1 MRRSF
6 WPKGALALLAAA
18 LLVTLTF
25 SEAAAR
31 AGRGGSLGS
40 RGSRTFSAPKTYTAP
55 ARPTQPA
62 PLMTP
67 SRPATPTPAPG
78 TMARPVTPTPAP
90 AAAAG
95 GSSFWRSF
103 GGGLLGGLVGGLLFR
118 SLFGGPPAHGATQAP
133 SSGWGIG
140 LLDILLLGGI
150 GLLIFY
156 YLKRRR
162 QEAAPVG
169 PAFQGTA
176 AEPAFQPGLT
186 QPPYYEL
193 PHGDHDLEKGVNYI
207 RQLDPSFNEADIR
220 DKVMDTFF
228 QIQAA
233 WANRDLTP
241 VRDRLTDEMFR
252 LLQEDAERLKAE
264 GRINRLENIA
274 VRSVDL
280 TEAWQENG
288 QDYITVRIYANML
301 DYMVDD
307 KTGEVVEGSKTEPV
321 KFEEYWTFTRP
332 VGPNSWKLSAITQP
346 A

>member
-6 WPKGALALLAAA
+6 WPQGALALLTAM
-18 LLVTLTF
+18 LLLTITF

-31 AGRGGSLGS
+31 AGRGGSMGS
-40 RGSRTFSAPKTYTAP
+40 RGSRTYSAPKTYTAP
-55 ARPTQPA
+55 ARPAQPS
-62 PLMTP
+62 PSVTP
-67 SRPATPTPAPG
+67 TRPTTPTPGPTG
-78 TMARPVTPTPAP
+78 MAQPTPPLGAT
-90 AAAAG
+90 G

-133 SSGWGIG
+133 SGGWGIG

-150 GLLIFY
+150 GLLVFY
-156 YLKRRR
+156 YIKRRR
-162 QEAAPVG
+162 EEAMAMA

-176 AEPAFQPGLT
+176 AEPIPQPGIT

-193 PHGDHDLEKGVNYI
+193 PQGEQDLERGVSYI
-207 RQLDPSFNEADIR
+207 RQLDPSFNEAAIR
-220 DKVMDTFF
+220 EKALDTFF

-241 VRDRLTDEMFR
+241 VRDRLTDEMYR

-288 QDYITVRIYANML
+288 QDYITVRILANML

-307 KTGEVVEGSKTEPV
+307 RTGEVLEGSKTEPV

-332 VGPNSWKLSAITQP
+332 VGPNAWKLSAITQP

>member
-6 WPKGALALLAAA
+6 WPQGALALLTAT
-18 LLVTLTF
+18 LLLTFTF

-31 AGRGGSLGS
+31 AGRGGSVGS
-40 RGSRTFSAPKTYTAP
+40 RGSRTYSDPKTYTAP
-55 ARPTQPA
+55 ARPTQPS
-62 PLMTP
+62 PSVTP
-67 SRPATPTPAPG
+67 TRPTTPAPG
-78 TMARPVTPTPAP
+78 PTGMAQPTAP
-90 AAAAG
+90 LGATG

-133 SSGWGIG
+133 SGGWGIG

-150 GLLIFY
+150 GLLVFY
-156 YLKRRR
+156 YIKRRR
-162 QEAAPVG
+162 EEAMAMA

-176 AEPAFQPGLT
+176 AEPIPQPGIT

-193 PHGDHDLEKGVNYI
+193 PQGEQDLERGVSYI
-207 RQLDPSFNEADIR
+207 RQLDPSFNEAAIR
-220 DKVMDTFF
+220 EKALDTFF

-233 WANRDLTP
+233 WANRDMTP
-241 VRDRLTDEMFR
+241 VRDRLTDEMYR
-252 LLQEDAERLKAE
+252 ILQEDAERLKAE

-288 QDYITVRIYANML
+288 QDYITVRILANML

-307 KTGEVVEGSKTEPV
+307 RTGEVLEGSKTEPV

-332 VGPNSWKLSAITQP
+332 VGPNAWKLSAITQP